1 MTRLLHAIALLM
13 LLAACGSLPT
23 PTREMAFS
31 TSPVSEPSAQ
41 ANVGKVVFLN
51 ELPVI
56 FQAEAFGTSI
66 LPGFYLDRD
75 MWKIGGM
82 GTLNLSL
89 SGKSAGQLQIGEFL
103 QLELPYGEY
112 ELSLLHNA
120 PFDVV
125 SKHTIRVDRPWSLQ
139 LVFARDFTNTTERF
153 EGRNTRLPAKYVEL
167 K

>member
-1 MTRLLHAIALLM
+1 MTRLLHAFALLA

-23 PTREMAFS
+23 PARDMVFA

-89 SGKSAGQLQIGEFL
+89 SGKSVGQLQVGQFL

-112 ELSLLHNA
+112 ELALLHNA
-120 PFDVV
+120 PFDVA
-125 SKHTIRVDRPWSLQ
+125 SKHRIRVDRPWSLHM
-139 LVFARDFTNTTERF
+139 VFAKDFTNTTERF
-153 EGRNTRLPAKYVEL
+153 EGRNTQLPTKYVEV